1 MDDNELVIFRDLPD
15 KTTPLNAYNLNH
27 NFDVYNKKIET
38 EAGKIDT
45 TLQEIEKAKTDM
57 QNDIDSKTQALEKN
71 ITEQITKTT
80 ENLESQ
86 ITQSKEQLETDI
98 GKQIASITSLS
109 IEVVESLPTQN
120 ISKTT
125 IYLIKPENLPQD
137 MSINSV
143 KKNLQAEKLVI
154 SPLSENSVSA
164 LAISQEDFYLACFYV
179 NNDWVVVGST
189 TTDLS
194 GYVKKNELATLET
207 DPTVPSH
214 VKSIT
219 MQNISNWNNKIGQTE
234 LEQLIT
240 NITNLDEEIKTLEE
254 YLKNFTSDYKV
265 GEVCETL
272 ETYNGKR
279 VYSYVLRFKQA
290 ITKNTE
296 YSFSLPFADQIDFA
310 WVDMGNSFIDG
321 SEVSDVYNTHSLAN
335 STTGY
340 QFRISIMGNKNLT
353 FLADDNWNSNWSY
366 SIRIKFTKK

>member
-1 MDDNELVIFRDLPD
+1 MDDNELVIFKDLPD

-27 NFDVYNKKIET
+27 NFDVYNKKIKE

-45 TLQEIEKAKTDM
+45 TLQDIEEAKTEM
-57 QNDIDSKTQALEKN
+57 QNDINSKTQALEKSITDKTTELEGN
-71 ITEQITKTT
+71 ITNATNDLQKQISDSNTELTGQITKAT

-109 IEVVESLPTQN
+109 IEVVESLPTQD

-125 IYLIKPENLPQD
+125 IYLIKPGNLPQD
-137 MSINSV
+137 MAINSV

-194 GYVKKNELATLET
+194 GYVKKTELASLET

-214 VKSIT
+214 VKSIAL
-219 MQNISNWNNKIGQTE
+219 QDISNWNSKIGQTE
-234 LEQLIT
+234 LEQLTT
-240 NITNLDEEIKTLEE
+240 NITNLSEEVRTLQEKAIQYTVEE
-254 YLKNFTSDYKV
+254 
-265 GEVCETL
+265 E
-272 ETYNGKR
+272 
-279 VYSYVLRFKQA
+279 
-290 ITKNTE
+290 
-296 YSFSLPFADQIDFA
+296 
-310 WVDMGNSFIDG
+310 W
-321 SEVSDVYNTHSLAN
+321 
-335 STTGY
+335 
-340 QFRISIMGNKNLT
+340 
-353 FLADDNWNSNWSY
+353 
-366 SIRIKFTKK
+366 